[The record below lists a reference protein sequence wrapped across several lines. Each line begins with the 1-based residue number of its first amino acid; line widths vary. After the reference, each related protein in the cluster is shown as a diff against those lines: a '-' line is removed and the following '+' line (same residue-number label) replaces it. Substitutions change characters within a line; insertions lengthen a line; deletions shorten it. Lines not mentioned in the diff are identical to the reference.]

1 MLFVSVNMLLVNL
14 QADCR
19 DMQLEESEYYAGIVD
34 KGTLDAI
41 ASGGNKEHVS
51 NEHIMSEDD

>member
-1 MLFVSVNMLLVNL
+1 ML
-14 QADCR
+14 
-19 DMQLEESEYYAGIVD
+19 LEESEYYAGIVD